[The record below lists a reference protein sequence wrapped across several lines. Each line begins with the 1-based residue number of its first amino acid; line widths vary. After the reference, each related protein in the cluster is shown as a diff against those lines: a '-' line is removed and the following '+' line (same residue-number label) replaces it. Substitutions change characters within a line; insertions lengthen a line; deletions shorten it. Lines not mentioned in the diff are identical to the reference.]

1 MRIIKKDVIIYGNT
15 HKLEFNIWNNVDTGR
30 TQFFLYI
37 HDVCMILDMDAE
49 NTWCRLSRRLKF
61 ADPGGL
67 FNYKEYHSSDTS
79 IKEYKRLIYH
89 YILHEYKYANNN
101 K

>member
-15 HKLEFNIWNNVDTGR
+15 HKLEFNIWNNVDTGK

-37 HDVCMILDMDAE
+37 QDVCMISDMDRD
-49 NTWCRLSRRLKF
+49 TTRRLKF
-61 ADPGGL
+61 KVDRGG
-67 FNYKEYHSSDTS
+67 FYNYKEYHSSDTS
-79 IKEYKRLIYH
+79 IREYKRLIYH
-89 YILHEYKYANNN
+89 YILHEYKYADNN